1 MSKRN
6 TYLIAAGV
14 VVLAI
19 VLLPSL
25 AARAFAAALLLV
37 LLAVFLKTQTTKSS
51 TEGTG
56 VERDNAESSQEVFAL
71 GKLFEA
77 TMNGMREGLL
87 VVDKDMKV
95 VASNTA
101 AHRLFNLSRGKLD
114 AQRLTELTR
123 NPAIYGA
130 FLDALKG
137 TERSGVK
144 VETHGPDRLVF
155 DLRTVPLSSGSP
167 RVSKGSSGS
176 PRVSKGPNGSPRVSK
191 GPNGSPR
198 VSKGPNGSP
207 RVSKGPS
214 GSPRVSKGPSG
225 SPRVSKGPSGS
236 VNGLEE
242 TRSAEGALGVF
253 IDITRLERLEQVRQE
268 FLSNVSH
275 ELRTPLTAILA
286 FIETLEAGAID
297 DQEASQRF
305 LAIIRRNAIRMQEL
319 IDDILELSA
328 IESGNVRVRAEVVE
342 LAPIVTDVI
351 ASLAA
356 NAFAK
361 GIIVTSVIARDAL
374 VYADARRLE
383 QMLTNLVENAIK
395 FNRENG
401 TVTIKFESEGRGSR
415 PSTSKGVIAQIPQN
429 ETPVRDK
436 IIIEDTGEGIPAQHV
451 ERLFER
457 FYRVDRARS
466 RDLGGI
472 GLGLAIVK
480 HLARA
485 HGGEV
490 TVSSELG
497 KGSTFT
503 IELPLYSH

>member
-1 MSKRN
+1 
-6 TYLIAAGV
+6 
-14 VVLAI
+14 
-19 VLLPSL
+19 
-25 AARAFAAALLLV
+25 
-37 LLAVFLKTQTTKSS
+37 
-51 TEGTG
+51 
-56 VERDNAESSQEVFAL
+56 
-71 GKLFEA
+71 
-77 TMNGMREGLL
+77 
-87 VVDKDMKV
+87 
-95 VASNTA
+95 
-101 AHRLFNLSRGKLD
+101 
-114 AQRLTELTR
+114 
-123 NPAIYGA
+123 
-130 FLDALKG
+130 
-137 TERSGVK
+137 
-144 VETHGPDRLVF
+144 
-155 DLRTVPLSSGSP
+155 
-167 RVSKGSSGS
+167 
-176 PRVSKGPNGSPRVSK
+176 
-191 GPNGSPR
+191 
-198 VSKGPNGSP
+198 
-207 RVSKGPS
+207 
-214 GSPRVSKGPSG
+214 
-225 SPRVSKGPSGS
+225 

-351 ASLAA
+351 ASLAT
-356 NAFAK
+356 NALAK
-361 GIIVTSVIARDAL
+361 GIIVTSAITRDAL

-401 TVTIKFESEGRGSR
+401 TVTIKFESKGRGSR
-415 PSTSKGVIAQIPQN
+415 PSTSQGVIAQIPQN